1 MSSERYRFGLFE
13 FDAATRELRREGVL
27 VRLPSQPAQ
36 LLACLIEHAGQ
47 TVSRDELRKTLWGRD
62 TFVDFDRGLNFCMSQ
77 VRSALKDD
85 SAEPTYIRTIP
96 KQGYQLIAPVER
108 ISGNGS
114 DLNAKRSPAGDAAQR
129 GGYRRVMALAA
140 AALIAVVLAVAT
152 GRGFLRRSSSKPAPI
167 VAVLRFDNETGDS
180 GITRFSDALTDTVVE
195 RLTLLS
201 QGRYQVIGNAQI
213 LRRPREQRDLNAIG
227 SSLHA
232 AYIVL
237 GQVQSNDVQRNGAQ
251 RNDDARS
258 DDQRNHDQDKRGPVR
273 ILAHLIR
280 LPEQTHLWVA
290 RTERTLTDPLAVE
303 SEVAEKIATE
313 FSPRVA
319 ADSNHK
325 NASPPAANH

>member
-1 MSSERYRFGLFE
+1 MRQYSFRAMGSERFRFGLFE

-47 TVSRDELRKTLWGRD
+47 TVSRDELRKTLWGHD
-62 TFVDFDRGLNFCMSQ
+62 TFVDFDRGLNFCISQ
-77 VRSALKDD
+77 IRSALKDD

-108 ISGNGS
+108 ISESGPALEAKGS
-114 DLNAKRSPAGDAAQR
+114 SA
-129 GGYRRVMALAA
+129 GYRRMMALAT
-140 AALIAVVLAVAT
+140 AALIVVVFVVAA
-152 GRGFLRRSSSKPAPI
+152 GRRLLRRPSSKPAPI
-167 VAVLRFDNETGDS
+167 VAVLRFDNETGDI
-180 GITRFSDALTDTVVE
+180 GMNRFSDALTDTVVE
-195 RLTLLS
+195 RLTSLS

-232 AYIVL
+232 AYVVL
-237 GQVQSNDVQRNGAQ
+237 GQVQANDERQGDHQRH
-251 RNDDARS
+251 NDQGS
-258 DDQRNHDQDKRGPVR
+258 RGPVR

-290 RTERTLTDPLAVE
+290 RTERTLADPLAVE
-303 SEVAEKIATE
+303 SEVAEKIAAE

-319 ADSNHK
+319 ADSDPK
-325 NASPPAANH
+325 NASLPAANR

>member
-1 MSSERYRFGLFE
+1 MGSERFRFGLFE

-47 TVSRDELRKTLWGRD
+47 TVSRDELRQTLWGRD
-62 TFVDFDRGLNFCMSQ
+62 TFVDFDRGLNFCISQ
-77 VRSALKDD
+77 IRSALKDD
-85 SAEPTYIRTIP
+85 SVEPTYIRTIP

-108 ISGNGS
+108 ISDSGPS
-114 DLNAKRSPAGDAAQR
+114 QDASRSRGGDSAASP
-129 GGYRRVMALAA
+129 GYRRKMVLAA
-140 AALIAVVLAVAT
+140 AALIVLVLVVAA
-152 GRGFLRRSSSKPAPI
+152 GRRFLRRPSSTPPPI

-180 GITRFSDALTDTVVE
+180 GMTRFSDALTDTVVE
-195 RLTLLS
+195 RLTSLS

-213 LRRPREQRDLNAIG
+213 LRRPREQRDLNAVG

-237 GQVQSNDVQRNGAQ
+237 GQVQSNDAQ
-251 RNDDARS
+251 RNDDPRS
-258 DDQRNHDQDKRGPVR
+258 GDQRNHDQGKRRPVR

-290 RTERTLTDPLAVE
+290 RAERTLADPLAVE

-319 ADSNHK
+319 ADSDHK
-325 NASPPAANH
+325 NASLPAANH